1 MLGGEIGPQLIN
13 RNSSCLIREGSV
25 LSVKN
30 LVLPSRLHSEAGGDG
45 RRGGPA
51 DADHP
56 PQRRARSGI
65 NILLYQQSCLCPVGL
80 VGNDVLMYGAC
91 LRYTTDL
98 AGRGS
103 CTPRYRN

>member
-56 PQRRARSGI
+56 PPAESTG
-65 NILLYQQSCLCPVGL
+65 G
-80 VGNDVLMYGAC
+80 D
-91 LRYTTDL
+91 
-98 AGRGS
+98 
-103 CTPRYRN
+103 

>member
-56 PQRRARSGI
+56 PPSVEHGRELTYFYTNSPVSARSV
-65 NILLYQQSCLCPVGL
+65 SSV
-80 VGNDVLMYGAC
+80 M
-91 LRYTTDL
+91 TF
-98 AGRGS
+98 
-103 CTPRYRN
+103 